1 MLLDWLLG
9 PAFAWPSTSS
19 PTPTR
24 RNKRHF
30 DVNNHP
36 DDQTEKSATKAR
48 PTKAHAA
55 WLRHGSLGKKT
66 LPLNM

>member
-1 MLLDWLLG
+1 LLDWLLG

-30 DVNNHP
+30 DVKGLVLNNRF
-36 DDQTEKSATKAR
+36 DI
-48 PTKAHAA
+48 
-55 WLRHGSLGKKT
+55 L
-66 LPLNM
+66 